1 MRLDVFLT
9 QNNYV
14 ETRTRAKN
22 LIELERVF
30 VNNKAITKASFDVT
44 ESDKIEISEDYDA
57 SLGSLKL
64 TKAIE
69 DFHLDINNKT
79 CLDVGASN
87 GGFTE
92 ILLKN
97 GASIVYALDI
107 GECALPDRLK
117 NDPRVIVKD
126 RTNARYI
133 TKGDFDHDI
142 NLCSVDV
149 SFISLKLILPA
160 LKDTLGSNGE
170 VIALIKPQFELD
182 KKVLPKSG
190 VIKNPTLQQKVID
203 DISLF
208 SKNLGFH
215 VKGVTT
221 APHPFKD
228 KNQEYLIHLVL

>member
-1 MRLDVFLT
+1 MRLDLFLT
-9 QNNYV
+9 QNNLA

-30 VNNKAITKASFDVT
+30 VNGKIVTKASYDVDI
-44 ESDKIEISEDYDA
+44 SDKIVISENYDA

-64 TKAIE
+64 SKAISE
-69 DFHLDINNKT
+69 FNPTINDLV

-133 TKGDFDHDI
+133 TKDDFKHDI
-142 NLCSVDV
+142 VLCSVDV

-160 LKDTLGSNGE
+160 LKDTLSSNGE

-182 KKVLPKSG
+182 KKTLPKSG
-190 VIKNPTLQQKVID
+190 IIKNPTLQQKVID
-203 DISLF
+203 DICSF
-208 SKNLGFH
+208 AKNLGFL